1 MNFLKARLINK
12 QTSNQRNR
20 HNHTIVKI
28 TNSWKEYWLELRSVN
43 FFISGKCL

>member
-1 MNFLKARLINK
+1 MNFLKARLIFK

-28 TNSWKEYWLELRSVN
+28 QLLWRQSASWIPELTFAV
-43 FFISGKCL
+43 I